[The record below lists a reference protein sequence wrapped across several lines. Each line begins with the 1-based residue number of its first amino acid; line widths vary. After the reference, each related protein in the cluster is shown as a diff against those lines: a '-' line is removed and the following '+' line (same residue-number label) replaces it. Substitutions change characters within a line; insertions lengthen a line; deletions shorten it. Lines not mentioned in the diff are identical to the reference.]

1 MEKNIEQDKN
11 KKNRNKRKLIV
22 LIISLITLI
31 VTYISLRGSYLEMK
45 EVGENYLSVFWQNT
59 IYTFITFIVN
69 FVFLFLALF
78 ITNKTIRKSLKV
90 FFDEEKKEMP
100 KFPNKSICFVVALMG
115 SILSTNVLLKRV
127 LLCFSNSKFGIK
139 DPIYNFDIAFRIFQT
154 PFIRFVVLYL
164 LAVIVATLA
173 YGIIY
178 SIIILNK
185 SFNGVSRETIRK
197 CNLVGIIKGRVIIAA
212 VLVALVVVFTMVINI
227 GNEKFMTIQLSDGSI
242 FGLYGAG
249 KADAT
254 VKLWGYSILA
264 FLTMFSILKAYKAI
278 REKSIR
284 RVIGNVMIVPIYLIL
299 LALVLALYQLIFIGK
314 DVLTANNDYI
324 NKNINNT
331 KQAYNINVD
340 EKTLDYSGTITSVDI
355 NSNKN
360 VLENVQ
366 IVDSKNVIQDLQSSQ
381 SSKGYYSYRNT
392 QLEEY
397 NINGIPTLMYI
408 TPREISNSNSSYS
421 GKTYV
426 YTHGYGAVG
435 TYAGKTDEDG
445 YLNTIKKNITD
456 TDTTTLNVKEPRIY
470 YGLETN
476 NAAVINSSKNEVDYI
491 DENTNKEVEKNYD
504 GNAGLKLNFFDR
516 LILGIKEGD
525 PQLAFS
531 TSVTENSKILTN
543 RNIINRAKSVMP
555 YLKYENNPY
564 LVANEDDGKLYW
576 VLDAYTVSNNYPFAQ
591 KTNLTDLEEIN
602 YIRNSV
608 KVIINA
614 YDGSMDFYIVD
625 RNDPI
630 AMAYNNMYTTLFAKA
645 DQKIPDGISKHFVY
659 PKTLFNLQAQV
670 VSKYHNIKSEVF
682 YRGNDIWK
690 IAETTVSGKEGSI
703 EPYYSLVKDANN
715 NETMGLITP
724 FTVYDKQNLVSYMVG
739 TVEDGKLVLNINR
752 FNSNNNVLGPIQ
764 IETQINQDE
773 SIASDIASLNTTGTK
788 VSKNMIAIPI
798 NNTILYVETIYQQ
811 MINETTQ
818 KPSLKRVVVASGNKI
833 AIGNNFDQAM
843 KNLLSK
849 NAVDIEVGDTD
860 NMSELINGIIKAN
873 ENVRNSSKSND
884 WKLYGEDMS
893 KLTGLIDQLK
903 VVVEKQEK
911 ENTTESNEVQNEVV
925 NSVN

>member
-1 MEKNIEQDKN
+1 MEKNIEKDKN

-115 SILSTNVLLKRV
+115 SILSTNVLLNRV

-212 VLVALVVVFTMVINI
+212 VLVALVVVLTMVINI

-249 KADAT
+249 KADVT

-264 FLTMFSILKAYKAI
+264 FLTMFSIMKAYKAI

-426 YTHGYGAVG
+426 YTHGYGVVG

-456 TDTTTLNVKEPRIY
+456 TDTTTLNVKEPRI
-470 YGLETN
+470 LW
-476 NAAVINSSKNEVDYI
+476 S
-491 DENTNKEVEKNYD
+491 
-504 GNAGLKLNFFDR
+504 
-516 LILGIKEGD
+516 
-525 PQLAFS
+525 
-531 TSVTENSKILTN
+531 
-543 RNIINRAKSVMP
+543 
-555 YLKYENNPY
+555 
-564 LVANEDDGKLYW
+564 
-576 VLDAYTVSNNYPFAQ
+576 
-591 KTNLTDLEEIN
+591 
-602 YIRNSV
+602 
-608 KVIINA
+608 
-614 YDGSMDFYIVD
+614 
-625 RNDPI
+625 
-630 AMAYNNMYTTLFAKA
+630 
-645 DQKIPDGISKHFVY
+645 
-659 PKTLFNLQAQV
+659 
-670 VSKYHNIKSEVF
+670 
-682 YRGNDIWK
+682 
-690 IAETTVSGKEGSI
+690 
-703 EPYYSLVKDANN
+703 
-715 NETMGLITP
+715 
-724 FTVYDKQNLVSYMVG
+724 
-739 TVEDGKLVLNINR
+739 
-752 FNSNNNVLGPIQ
+752 
-764 IETQINQDE
+764 
-773 SIASDIASLNTTGTK
+773 
-788 VSKNMIAIPI
+788 
-798 NNTILYVETIYQQ
+798 
-811 MINETTQ
+811 
-818 KPSLKRVVVASGNKI
+818 
-833 AIGNNFDQAM
+833 
-843 KNLLSK
+843 
-849 NAVDIEVGDTD
+849 
-860 NMSELINGIIKAN
+860 
-873 ENVRNSSKSND
+873 
-884 WKLYGEDMS
+884 
-893 KLTGLIDQLK
+893 
-903 VVVEKQEK
+903 
-911 ENTTESNEVQNEVV
+911 
-925 NSVN
+925 